1 MIIDARIST
10 MRYYRYYKRR
20 FQREQTIECQR
31 SGDLLSEPAA
41 HLLPQPSS
49 NSAPALLSCACRR
62 SASSFASVIWKRG
75 W

>member
-1 MIIDARIST
+1 MNRLL
-10 MRYYRYYKRR
+10 
-20 FQREQTIECQR
+20 ECQR

-62 SASSFASVIWKRG
+62 SASSFASRDLEAWMVTWAHTTPKKKEAGRE
-75 W
+75 